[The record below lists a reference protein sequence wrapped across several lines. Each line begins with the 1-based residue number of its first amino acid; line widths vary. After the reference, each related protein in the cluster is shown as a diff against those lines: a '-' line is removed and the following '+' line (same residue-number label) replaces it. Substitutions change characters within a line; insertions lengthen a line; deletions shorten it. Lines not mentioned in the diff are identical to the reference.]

1 MGRGGRAP
9 CFHSWP
15 WLLPSSSPTRL
26 VAGSPPPLQE
36 QVGSWCPVPRVT
48 WPRLSP
54 APRPGQ
60 HSCGCDRRLGSDSPR
75 HIPGPDTILFCFFF
89 FGNFFSHTPT
99 LNPPFSSKM
108 LSLPRGSLWA
118 VAPGGK
124 CGLDFLE
131 HAELESQHWE
141 KISCLPPT

>member
-89 FGNFFSHTPT
+89 FLVTFSPT
-99 LNPPFSSKM
+99 LPPSTPPFPQKCC
-108 LSLPRGSLWA
+108 LSLEGPFGRWL
-118 VAPGGK
+118 
-124 CGLDFLE
+124 LE
-131 HAELESQHWE
+131 GNAAW
-141 KISCLPPT
+141 ISWNMRSWSPSAGRR